1 MTSSGTERSLR
12 KNCGALYGRTSRRR
26 EHGGRKPREP
36 QTGEEQRRGRDSRR
50 HESEEGL
57 NRTKLATSLLP
68 GSARLAMIRWFS

>member
-12 KNCGALYGRTSRRR
+12 KNCGALYGRASRRR
-26 EHGGRKPREP
+26 EHGGRKPHES
-36 QTGEEQRRGRDSRR
+36 QSGEEQRRGRDSRR

-57 NRTKLATSLLP
+57 NRTKFATNLLP